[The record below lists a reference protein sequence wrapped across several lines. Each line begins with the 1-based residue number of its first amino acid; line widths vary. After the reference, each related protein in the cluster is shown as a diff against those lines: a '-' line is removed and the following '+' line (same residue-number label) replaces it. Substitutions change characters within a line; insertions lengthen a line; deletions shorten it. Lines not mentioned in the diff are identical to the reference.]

1 MKERVRAIIINNDKI
16 ILIKRVKS
24 EGVYFVF
31 PGGGVEDG
39 ENKTEALLRE
49 VREEL
54 GLDVVIRELV
64 SSLRLDK
71 DKFEQIEYF
80 YLCDVISGTLGTGD
94 GPEFQ
99 NNSSYEG
106 SHEVLE
112 ISIANLKELNLFP
125 LEIRDLVFERF
136 ISEKYDN

>member
-1 MKERVRAIIINNDKI
+1 MKERARAIIVKNGEI

-24 EGVYFVF
+24 EMVYFVF

-49 VREEL
+49 VKEEL
-54 GLDVVIRELV
+54 GLDVIITELF
-64 SSLRLDK
+64 SSLRFDK

-80 YLCDVISGTLGTGD
+80 YLCDVVGGTLGTGD
-94 GPEFQ
+94 GPEFK
-99 NNSSYEG
+99 NNSNYEG
-106 SHEVLE
+106 SHEVLTM
-112 ISIANLKELNLFP
+112 SIENLKDLNLLP
-125 LEIRDLVFERF
+125 IEIRDLVFERF

>member
-1 MKERVRAIIINNDKI
+1 MKERVRAIIVNNDKI

-31 PGGGVEDG
+31 PGGGVEGG

-54 GLDVVIRELV
+54 GLDVIITELV
-64 SSLRLDK
+64 SSLRFDK

-80 YLCDVISGTLGTGD
+80 YLCDVVGGTLGTGD

-99 NNSSYEG
+99 NNSNYEG

-112 ISIANLKELNLFP
+112 MLIVNLKELNLLP

-136 ISEKYDN
+136 VSEKYDN